1 MILPYMLRLVCLC
14 FASFFLVHAA
24 LGLTGWVAG
33 AGAIRASESMRPRA
47 AARFLLALRMLPGAL
62 AVLAVGGLCIPSYLW
77 LEGNAAGEKVGLGC
91 SAAAVLGAVIL
102 ARSLLRGL
110 LALWKSVRHAEQ
122 CEREGQQVE
131 RASAGS
137 PIVVMGGEA
146 PLMALTGVIRPRIII
161 SRSVLRTL
169 SHEEFEAAL
178 EHEHAH
184 RKSHDN
190 FKRLLLAV
198 TPEIFPF
205 SRAFTTVDRCWARLT
220 EWAADDDAAA
230 GDSRR
235 ALSLAA
241 ALVRMAQMG
250 APPALPPLESSLL
263 QDDGDLRARVER
275 LLGAAPVRR
284 PVRELRAMLAG
295 AIALVTAAVFAVMLW
310 PATLYSVH
318 ALLEH
323 LLR

>member
-24 LGLTGWVAG
+24 LGFTGWMAAAG
-33 AGAIRASESMRPRA
+33 AMRASESMRPRE
-47 AARFLLALRMLPGAL
+47 AARFLLAFRMLPGAL
-62 AVLAVGGLCIPSYLW
+62 AILAVGGLCIPSYLW
-77 LEGNAAGEKVGLGC
+77 LERNAAGEKVGVGC
-91 SAAAVLGAVIL
+91 SLAAVLGAVIF

-110 LALWKSVRHAEQ
+110 RALWKSVRHAEQ
-122 CEREGQQVE
+122 CEREGQHVE
-131 RASAGS
+131 RGASGG
-137 PIVVMGGEA
+137 PIVVMNGEA
-146 PLMALTGVIRPRIII
+146 PLMALAGVIRPRIII

-169 SHEEFEAAL
+169 TREEFEAAL
-178 EHEHAH
+178 EHERAH

-205 SRAFTTVDRCWARLT
+205 SRAFVAVDRCWARLT

-230 GDSRR
+230 GDSCR

-241 ALVRMAQMG
+241 ALVRIAQMG
-250 APPALPPLESSLL
+250 AAPPLAPLESSLL
-263 QDDGDLRARVER
+263 QADGDIRARVER
-275 LLGAAPVRR
+275 LLGGIPVRH

-295 AIALVTAAVFAVMLW
+295 AIALVTAAVFALMLW

-318 ALLEH
+318 TLLEH